1 MLKAKHASWIVEI
14 FNKFQSEKGV
24 AIIKNG
30 FRKAGITEAIEMV
43 DFPEQDPF

>member
-1 MLKAKHASWIVEI
+1 MSGIVEI

-30 FRKAGITEAIEMV
+30 FRKAGITDAIEMV